1 MSHLAFVCP
10 GQGSQAVGMGR
21 TLAEES
27 AAAAAVF
34 AAADAA
40 LGESISDLAWN
51 GPADRLDLTEN
62 AQPAILAAS
71 VAILAGLTERWAASA
86 PPGEGPAVGR
96 IATLRR
102 RYHELGAA
110 NPYAAEEHAEVRQRL
125 ADLESQRDD
134 PRPCRRHPPRP

>member
-1 MSHLAFVCP
+1 MRHLAFVCP

-27 AAAAAVF
+27 EAAAAVF

-40 LGESISDLAWN
+40 LGESISDLAWD

-71 VAILAGLTERWAASA
+71 IAVHAGLRERWDAEGLAA
-86 PPGEGPAVGR
+86 
-96 IATLRR
+96 
-102 RYHELGAA
+102 
-110 NPYAAEEHAEVRQRL
+110 
-125 ADLESQRDD
+125 
-134 PRPCRRHPPRP
+134 PRPLFIAGLSMGQYSALVAAGAL

>member
-21 TLAEES
+21 TLSEES

-34 AAADAA
+34 AAADAT
-40 LGESISDLAWN
+40 LDESISDLAWG

-71 VAILAGLTERWAASA
+71 IAPLTAESLIRSAAAAGSCWD
-86 PPGEGPAVGR
+86 VGDRSMTPSNVTTPTR
-96 IATLRR
+96 I
-102 RYHELGAA
+102 
-110 NPYAAEEHAEVRQRL
+110 
-125 ADLESQRDD
+125 
-134 PRPCRRHPPRP
+134 